1 MTILPV
7 SLADVVRA
15 RGVISD
21 LTLLT
26 PVLHSPE
33 LSQRSGLEVHLKME
47 NLQRSGSFKIRGALA
62 KIQSLSPAERVRGVI
77 AASAGNHAQGV
88 ALGAARAGI
97 PSTIVMPER
106 APLTKVTATRN
117 YGAEVVLHGQTYDD
131 AYRKARELQGQTGAT
146 FVHAFDDPGTIAGQ
160 GTIGL
165 EILEQLS
172 EVDTVVVP
180 IGGGGLISGVAV
192 AIKEQRPQARIIG
205 VQAAGAPAA
214 YLRLK
219 KGYAAELEAVRT
231 IADGIAVRR
240 AGDLTSEIMARYV
253 DEIVLVGEEEIAQA
267 ILLLLDRTKTQA
279 EGAGA
284 VGVAAL
290 LAGKIGGSSG
300 AAVHPGALESQAVAG
315 TSGLSV
321 TPVTPGPPGTNSG
334 KRPTA
339 AVIVSGGNI
348 DPNLLVRIIE
358 RGLVR
363 SGRFARLAT
372 VVPDRPGELQKILG
386 VVSAA
391 GANVLSVHH
400 DRWAPGT
407 SVEEAEVRLTIE
419 TRDPDHLEDLI
430 GALRAEGYSAKPVD
444 KSRERL

>member
-1 MTILPV
+1 MLPV
-7 SLADVVRA
+7 SLADVFRA
-15 RGVISD
+15 REAIAD

-26 PVLHSPE
+26 PLLHSPE
-33 LSQRSGLEVHLKME
+33 LSLQSGLEVHLKME

-97 PSTIVMPER
+97 PCTIVMPER
-106 APLTKVTATRN
+106 APLTKVTATRHF
-117 YGAEVVLHGQTYDD
+117 GANVVLYGQNYDD
-131 AYRKARELQGQTGAT
+131 AYQKARELQGHTGAA

-165 EILEQLS
+165 EILEQLPG
-172 EVDTVVVP
+172 VDTVVVP

-192 AIKEQRPQARIIG
+192 AIKEQRPGVRIVG

-219 KGYAAELEAVRT
+219 EGRASELEAVRT

-240 AGDLTSEIMARYV
+240 AGDLTSEIMASYV
-253 DEIVLVGEEEIAQA
+253 DEIVLVDEEEIAQA
-267 ILLLLDRTKTQA
+267 ILLILDRTKTQA

-290 LAGKIGGSSG
+290 LAGKIPEGGSFG
-300 AAVHPGALESQAVAG
+300 APGVSADKKS
-315 TSGLSV
+315 
-321 TPVTPGPPGTNSG
+321 
-334 KRPTA
+334 TA
-339 AVIVSGGNI
+339 ALVVSGGNI

-363 SGRFARLAT
+363 AGRFARVVT
-372 VVPDRPGELQKILG
+372 VVPDRPGELQKLLG
-386 VVSAA
+386 VISTG

-430 GALRAEGYSAKPVD
+430 ISLRAQGYSAKLVD
-444 KSRERL
+444 KSRDIL